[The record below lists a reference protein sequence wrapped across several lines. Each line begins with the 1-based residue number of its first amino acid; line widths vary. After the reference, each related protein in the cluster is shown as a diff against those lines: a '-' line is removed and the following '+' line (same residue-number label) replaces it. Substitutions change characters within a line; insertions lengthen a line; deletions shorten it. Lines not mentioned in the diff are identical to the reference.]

1 MLKDVLRWVYE
12 IRWILRYIDRTEGD
26 ETKSEVRGSKF
37 NNKLHVIA
45 DLVVKLTYTGRGNLS
60 YRLPLS
66 D

>member
-1 MLKDVLRWVYE
+1 M

-37 NNKLHVIA
+37 NNKPHVIA

-60 YRLPLS
+60 YKLPLS